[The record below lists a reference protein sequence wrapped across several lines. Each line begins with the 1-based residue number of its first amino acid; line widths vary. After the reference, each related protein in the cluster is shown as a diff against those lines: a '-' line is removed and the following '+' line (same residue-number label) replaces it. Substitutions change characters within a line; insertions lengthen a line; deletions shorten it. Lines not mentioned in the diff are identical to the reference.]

1 MTQYITLSNIRSL
14 WLVWGLSLVWLTLTP
29 VKAQTPTPFLNLSN
43 TIHVL
48 TEREVV
54 IRSGPGLD
62 YTRIGRLAAEE
73 EVVLTGR
80 SSGQMTWLRLV
91 RSGRE
96 GWIAGYSVNT
106 EDDLGKLTQTTP
118 SNPVQI
124 VRPDKRMTV
133 LALRTVNVRAEPS
146 NQSEILTRLKN
157 GDEVVVL
164 GRSDERTSWLRL
176 DLEGVEGWVAYFTV
190 TLNGQASELPI
201 LDPETGVPVYLT
213 LETPVGN
220 VVAEAFR
227 TVNVRSG
234 PGIEYEQ
241 IGQLEDGDTLAVTGR
256 SDSDNNWLLI
266 EYENGEG
273 WVAYFTV
280 SVSGYLDNLPIVTVQ
295 PAE

>member
-1 MTQYITLSNIRSL
+1 L